1 MEIVKLPQHEFLEV
15 DDERIWIH
23 VSPNPAIKVWR
34 FRSSAFY
41 KIKDLIKDA
50 SRYNTSSS
58 EEDIFETLSTL
69 DKENNLT
76 VVLRIIIL
84 STLSYLYIW
93 REGSRKVDIF
103 TGFNVKN
110 NYCRIK
116 RNTLNGMEGKEMR
129 EKTWRSGD
137 G

>member
-1 MEIVKLPQHEFLEV
+1 M
-15 DDERIWIH
+15 
-23 VSPNPAIKVWR
+23 NPCITE
-34 FRSSAFY
+34 S
-41 KIKDLIKDA
+41 
-50 SRYNTSSS
+50 SSS

-129 EKTWRSGD
+129 EKT
-137 G
+137 